1 MCVHAV
7 STDLWPCT
15 SDVVLRS
22 LLKLF
27 LNEHRLSHQLLLADP
42 VHIEGDRVAYSEA
55 SSEDEVATD

>member
-7 STDLWPCT
+7 SRDLGLCT
-15 SDVVLRS
+15 SDVVRS
-22 LLKLF
+22 LMKLF

>member
-7 STDLWPCT
+7 SRDLGLCT
-15 SDVVLRS
+15 SDVVRS